1 MPSPFPGMD
10 PYIEQP
16 RIWSDFHSDL
26 AGELRAQI
34 NRQVQPRYVARLTP
48 YETYEVVEVA
58 RPQAIQPDVGVHR
71 RASVPGPGAVTA
83 TVDIT
88 PPSAQSRLPLELPV
102 TLYSVEVHAVG
113 TNQLVTAIEI
123 LSPLNKRP
131 GHEAHEGYL
140 RKRRNLLRSLVHYIE
155 IDLLRAGERPPLE
168 DPPPPAPYYAM
179 VSREERRPSVEVWM
193 VSLSERLPKLPV
205 PLLAPDPDAVVDLQA
220 ALEQVYERGGYG
232 SEIDCRQPPPPPL
245 SRAESTWVEELL
257 RAHRDG

>member
-1 MPSPFPGMD
+1 MD

-34 NRQVQPRYVARLTP
+34 NRQVQPHYVARLTP
-48 YETYEVVEVA
+48 YETYEVVEV
-58 RPQAIQPDVGVHR
+58 DVGVHR
-71 RASVPGPGAVTA
+71 RAAVLGPGEVAT

-102 TLYSVEVHAVG
+102 TLHSVEVHAVG

-123 LSPLNKRP
+123 LSPVNKRR
-131 GHEAHEGYL
+131 GHEAFEGYL
-140 RKRRNLLRSLVHYIE
+140 RKRRNLLRSLVHFIE

-168 DPPPPAPYYAM
+168 EPPPPAPYYAM
-179 VSREERRPSVEVWM
+179 VSREEHRPSVEVWM
-193 VSLSERLPKLPV
+193 ISLTERLPKLPV
-205 PLLAPDPDAVVDLQA
+205 PLLQPDPDAVVDLQA

-232 SEIDCRQPPPPPL
+232 SEIDYRQPPPPPL
-245 SRAESTWVEELL
+245 SRAHSTWVENLL
-257 RAHRDG
+257 RTHRDR